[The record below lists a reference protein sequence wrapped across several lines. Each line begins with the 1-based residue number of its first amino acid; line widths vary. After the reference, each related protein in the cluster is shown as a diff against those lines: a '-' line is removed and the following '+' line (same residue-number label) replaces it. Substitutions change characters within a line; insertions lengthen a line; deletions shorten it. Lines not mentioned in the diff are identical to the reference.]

1 MAKKSFI
8 EKSINRKVGGA
19 KRSLKASVGL
29 RKKSSKGCL
38 LTLVSLAL
46 MIGFSFYL

>member
-19 KRSLKASVGL
+19 NRSLKASVGL

-38 LTLVSLAL
+38 LTLMSFALIIMFSL
-46 MIGFSFYL
+46 YL